1 MRHITL
7 SFALFFSLA
16 LQGYSQ
22 NSIKKEKIKALF
34 ALMHQDSLMIKT
46 YKGMAASFY
55 DMTQMTGDTSSKEM
69 RQKIMDMSFQK
80 ATTIAL
86 RFLNEDMVDIYD
98 KYFTIEEIEDFVNFY
113 KSKSGQKM
121 CGQMPEITKDIM
133 TVMAT
138 KYQAEF
144 QQSFK
149 KEIEE
154 MTKEKSH

>member
-1 MRHITL
+1 MRHIALLFAL
-7 SFALFFSLA
+7 SFSLT
-16 LQGYSQ
+16 LEGYSQ
-22 NSIKKEKIKALF
+22 NSIKKEKIKTLF
-34 ALMHQDSLMIKT
+34 TLMHQDSLMLKT
-46 YKGMAASFY
+46 YRGMATSFY
-55 DMTQMTGDTSSKEM
+55 DITKMVGDTTSKER

-80 ATTIAL
+80 ATAIAL

-133 TVMAT
+133 TVMST
-138 KYQAEF
+138 KYQTEF
-144 QQSFK
+144 QESFK

-154 MTKEKSH
+154 MTKDKLQ